1 MSIKL
6 QDITTS
12 TNLDL
17 TDKVLVSD
25 GTSEHLVTVETFLG
39 RMSTLYQGIK
49 GSGAQTIA
57 DANMYKIALA
67 NTGVEV
73 PAGDSGMEI
82 SNGGVKITAVGSY
95 KITASIY
102 LSPSSNSYPAG
113 VYVFYGTSFTDG
125 AAADTGATE
134 LCGVYDT
141 HAHAGTV
148 QVTGILTNVPANTIF
163 FLVGRAS
170 NSATATVSSGWL
182 LVERLA

>member
-39 RMSTLYQGIK
+39 RMSTLFQGLQ
-49 GSGAQTIA
+49 GGGTQTIA
-57 DANMYKIALA
+57 DSKMYKIAL
-67 NTGVEV
+67 TSDGVEV
-73 PAGDSGMEI
+73 PSGDSGMSI
-82 SNGGVKITAVGSY
+82 SSGGVMVSAAGSY
-95 KITASIY
+95 KITANAY
-102 LSPSSNSYPAG
+102 LNPADTTHNNG

-125 AAADTGATE
+125 ASADTGATE
-134 LCGVYDT
+134 LCGVYDCRNS
-141 HAHAGTV
+141 ASIV
-148 QVTGILTNVPANTIF
+148 QVTGIVTNVAANTIF
-163 FLVGRAS
+163 WLVGRAS
-170 NSATATVSSGWL
+170 GSATCNVGAGWL